1 MGKWMISYWPGLE
14 VGGYL
19 DSMLNTVPSLY
30 YASVVGSFLLLA
42 WAYHRHKERLQQ
54 PPESDPAPQP
64 EPDPA
69 PGSEQEQ
76 EPVSF
81 EISATDECEFV
92 PLVSEEEDRRI
103 AAEIAPKSKYMELD
117 PNQPGVIKFFHLV
130 CNLQRKFS
138 HVQLGG
144 FDNNLIACMNAA
156 TTLYAADLTLL
167 QIS

>member
-1 MGKWMISYWPGLE
+1 MISYWPGLE

-54 PPESDPAPQP
+54 PPEP

-69 PGSEQEQ
+69 PGSEQ

-138 HVQLGG
+138 HQLIRV
-144 FDNNLIACMNAA
+144 F
-156 TTLYAADLTLL
+156 
-167 QIS
+167 

>member
-1 MGKWMISYWPGLE
+1 MGTWMISCCPGLE

-42 WAYHRHKERLQQ
+42 WAYHRHKERLQR
-54 PPESDPAPQP
+54 PPEPAPEPQ
-64 EPDPA
+64 PDPA

-117 PNQPGVIKFFHLV
+117 PNQPGVIK
-130 CNLQRKFS
+130 KFS
-138 HVQLGG
+138 FCVQPPKKCSHRPI
-144 FDNNLIACMNAA
+144 NCRV
-156 TTLYAADLTLL
+156 LTIMSLHA
-167 QIS
+167 

>member
-1 MGKWMISYWPGLE
+1 M
-14 VGGYL
+14 GGYL

-54 PPESDPAPQP
+54 PPEPAPA
-64 EPDPA
+64 PD
-69 PGSEQEQ
+69 SEKQQEQ

-117 PNQPGVIKFFHLV
+117 PNQPGVLNNFVETRFF
-130 CNLQRKFS
+130 
-138 HVQLGG
+138 
-144 FDNNLIACMNAA
+144 I
-156 TTLYAADLTLL
+156 
-167 QIS
+167 

>member
-1 MGKWMISYWPGLE
+1 M
-14 VGGYL
+14 GGYL

-42 WAYHRHKERLQQ
+42 WAYHRHKERLQR
-54 PPESDPAPQP
+54 PPEPAPEPQ
-64 EPDPA
+64 PDPTHD
-69 PGSEQEQ
+69 SEQEQ

-117 PNQPGVIKFFHLV
+117 PNQPGVLNNFVETRFF
-130 CNLQRKFS
+130 
-138 HVQLGG
+138 
-144 FDNNLIACMNAA
+144 I
-156 TTLYAADLTLL
+156 
-167 QIS
+167 

>member
-1 MGKWMISYWPGLE
+1 M
-14 VGGYL
+14 GGYL

-42 WAYHRHKERLQQ
+42 WAYHRHKERLQR
-54 PPESDPAPQP
+54 PPEPTP

-69 PGSEQEQ
+69 HDSEQEQ

-117 PNQPGVIKFFHLV
+117 PNQPGVLNNFVETRFF
-130 CNLQRKFS
+130 
-138 HVQLGG
+138 
-144 FDNNLIACMNAA
+144 I
-156 TTLYAADLTLL
+156 
-167 QIS
+167 

>member
-1 MGKWMISYWPGLE
+1 MGIWMISYWPGLE

-54 PPESDPAPQP
+54 PPEP

-69 PGSEQEQ
+69 PGSEQ

-117 PNQPGVIKFFHLV
+117 PNQPGVLNNFVETRFF
-130 CNLQRKFS
+130 
-138 HVQLGG
+138 
-144 FDNNLIACMNAA
+144 I
-156 TTLYAADLTLL
+156 
-167 QIS
+167 

>member
-1 MGKWMISYWPGLE
+1 MISYWPGLE

-54 PPESDPAPQP
+54 PPDPAPGPQ
-64 EPDPA
+64 PDPA
-69 PGSEQEQ
+69 PGSEQ

-117 PNQPGVIKFFHLV
+117 PNQPGVIKIF
-130 CNLQRKFS
+130 
-138 HVQLGG
+138 
-144 FDNNLIACMNAA
+144 I
-156 TTLYAADLTLL
+156 
-167 QIS
+167 